1 MTPIPLMNLKF
12 RWILHANQHCLE
24 YPKPSAAQEMEVAW
38 ALIQEIGDLTS
49 AQCERLIQ
57 ILDREF
63 PFPIYIPEKI
73 GKRELT

>member
-1 MTPIPLMNLKF
+1 MDPAREPALL
-12 RWILHANQHCLE
+12 RVS
-24 YPKPSAAQEMEVAW
+24 YKPSAAQDMEVAW